1 MKFQFTVNGS
11 VGLALIPEN
20 DLEKSLLK
28 SLSTQQNVF
37 KEVSKS
43 ASLGALYNDGT
54 IIISQESASKAQ
66 DM

>member
-1 MKFQFTVNGS
+1 MKYQFTVNGT

-28 SLSTQQNVF
+28 SLSVQGNAF

-54 IIISQESASKAQ
+54 ILITGNASETKE
-66 DM
+66 M

>member
-1 MKFQFTVNGS
+1 MKYQFTVNGT

-20 DLEKSLLK
+20 ELEKSLLK
-28 SLSTQQNVF
+28 SLSVQNNAF

-54 IIISQESASKAQ
+54 ILVTGNASETKE
-66 DM
+66 M